1 MRFSTNLS
9 AFLVLFLGSLA
20 CGQTRGPATV
30 EVAIGRLATVPII
43 IDGDESNF
51 AVLGGDYFDSFR
63 EFSAPNELRLR
74 VLGYANGTGW
84 IVVSSVK
91 AGKLQPL
98 FTVRVVVGA
107 GPGPAPP
114 GPVPVPPGP
123 QPGPLDPLATAIRD
137 AAKADGFTKL
147 AALATGL
154 TTADAIS
161 KSRAQW
167 TVAELSAAWQ
177 TAMRSAVGGPTPANL
192 RKVLGDQLNAALPR
206 ESEHVL
212 TTDEMV
218 KARELILK
226 LAKACSE
233 AAR

>member
-1 MRFSTNLS
+1 MPKTLP
-9 AFLVLFLGSLA
+9 AILVLLFASLA
-20 CGQTRGPATV
+20 CGQTKGPETV
-30 EVAIGRLATVPII
+30 TVAIGRLATVPIT

-74 VLGYANGTGW
+74 VLGYTNGTGY

-91 AGKLQPL
+91 GGKLQPL

-107 GPGPAPP
+107 GPSPVPPVPP
-114 GPVPVPPGP
+114 GPVPPGP
-123 QPGPLDPLATAIRD
+123 APLDPLATAIRD

-147 AALATGL
+147 ADLATGL
-154 TTADAIS
+154 TTANTIS
-161 KSRAQW
+161 LSRAQW

-177 TAMRSAVGGPTPANL
+177 TAIKSAVGGPTPANL

-206 ESEHVL
+206 ESDHVM

-218 KARELILK
+218 KARELVLR
-226 LAKACSE
+226 LSKACTE
-233 AAR
+233 ASK